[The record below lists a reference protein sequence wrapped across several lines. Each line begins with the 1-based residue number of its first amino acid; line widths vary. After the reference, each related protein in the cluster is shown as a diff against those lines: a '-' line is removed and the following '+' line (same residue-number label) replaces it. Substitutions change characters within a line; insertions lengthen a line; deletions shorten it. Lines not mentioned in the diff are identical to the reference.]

1 MNQTHCIKQTYVS
14 PTIEVIHTTFDCQL
28 MQRTSF
34 PNNGGHNK
42 ADDDGGDIND
52 AKQGWF
58 DEDDDEDNSP
68 QLWGI

>member
-1 MNQTHCIKQTYVS
+1 MNQTDSTKQMYMS
-14 PTIEVIHTTFDCQL
+14 PAIEVIRTKLNCQL
-28 MQRTSF
+28 MQNSF

-68 QLWGI
+68 QLWEI